1 MSGLPKIFNALVEAL
16 SEFPGVGRRSAERM
30 AMYVLKMNPDE
41 AKSLAGL
48 IAEAHQHV
56 KPCKSCN
63 SFTKDDTCQLCSDDK
78 RDKEVLCIVEEPKDV
93 LAIEKTSNYRGLYY
107 VLMGALSPLDGITPQ
122 DLNIGRLLRR
132 VEQGGVKE
140 IIIATDADNDG
151 ELTAQYLV
159 EKVSVLG
166 VKMYRIAI
174 GIPLGT
180 QIEYI
185 DPATLSKAFLDRRAV
200 T

>member
-30 AMYVLKMNPDE
+30 AMYVLRMNPEE
-41 AKSLAGL
+41 AKSLSGL

-56 KPCKSCN
+56 KPCKLCN
-63 SFTKDDTCQLCSDDK
+63 SFTKDDICVLCSDDK
-78 RDKEVLCIVEEPKDV
+78 RDKEILCIVEEPKDV
-93 LAIEKTSNYRGLYY
+93 LAIEKTSHYRGLYY
-107 VLMGALSPLDGITPQ
+107 VLMGALSPLEGITPQ
-122 DLNIGRLLRR
+122 DLNIGRLLQR
-132 VEQGGVKE
+132 VGQGGIKE
-140 IIIATDADNDG
+140 IILATDADNDG

-159 EKVSVLG
+159 EKISVLG

-185 DPATLSKAFLDRRAV
+185 DSATLSKAFLDRRAV

>member
-1 MSGLPKIFNALVEAL
+1 MSGLPKIFNSLVEAL

-30 AMYVLKMNPDE
+30 AMYVLKMNPAE
-41 AKSLAGL
+41 AKNLAAL

-56 KPCKSCN
+56 KPCKLCN
-63 SFTKDDTCQLCSDDK
+63 NFTKDEICTLCADDK
-78 RDKEVLCIVEEPKDV
+78 RDKELLCIVEEPKDV
-93 LAIEKTSNYRGLYY
+93 LAIEKSSYYRGLYY
-107 VLMGALSPLDGITPQ
+107 VLMGALSPLEGITPQ
-122 DLNIGRLLRR
+122 DLNIDRLLQR
-132 VEQGGVKE
+132 VAQGGIKE
-140 IIIATDADNDG
+140 IILATDADNDG

-185 DPATLSKAFLDRRAV
+185 DSATLSKAFLDRRAV